1 MALYETTFIARQDL
15 SRADVTKMTDTFAEI
30 ITSNGGK
37 IIKTEYWGLRNL
49 AYKINKN
56 RKGHYTM
63 FGIDAPTAAMVELN
77 RNLGLNEEVVRTL
90 TVRVEAIEEGQ
101 SAIMNAARRDEEFA
115 GGGAP
120 DDAVT
125 AAV

>member
-30 ITSNGGK
+30 ITNNGGK

-115 GGGAP
+115 GGAP
-120 DDAVT
+120 DEAIT
-125 AAV
+125 AAI

>member
-15 SRADVTKMTDTFAEI
+15 SRADVTKMTDNFAQI
-30 ITSNGGK
+30 ITDNGGK
-37 IIKTEYWGLRNL
+37 IVKTEYWGLRNL

-63 FGIDAPTAAMVELN
+63 FGIDAPAAAINELN
-77 RNLGLNEEVVRTL
+77 RQMGHNEEVVRTL
-90 TVRVEAIEEGQ
+90 TVRVESIEEGQ

-115 GGGAP
+115 AGASEE
-120 DDAVT
+120 
-125 AAV
+125 AAAAN

>member
-15 SRADVTKMTDTFAEI
+15 SRADVTKMTETFADI
-30 ITSNGGK
+30 ITNNGGK
-37 IIKTEYWGLRNL
+37 IVKTEYWGLRNL

-63 FGIDAPTAAMVELN
+63 FGIDAPASAINELN

-90 TVRVEAIEEGQ
+90 TVRVDAIEEGQ
-101 SAIMNAARRDEEFA
+101 SAILNAARRDDEFT
-115 GGGAP
+115 GVP
-120 DDAVT
+120 DDAVS
-125 AAV
+125 AAN